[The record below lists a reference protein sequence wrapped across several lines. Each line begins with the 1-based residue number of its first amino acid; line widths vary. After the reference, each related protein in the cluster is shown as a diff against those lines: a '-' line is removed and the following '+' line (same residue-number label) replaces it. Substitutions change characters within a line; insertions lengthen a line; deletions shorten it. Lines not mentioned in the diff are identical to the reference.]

1 MKIVSFKICPFVQ
14 RVTAALEV
22 KAVSYEVEYI
32 SLMDKPEWFLEA
44 SPHGQVPILIEPA
57 GVLFES
63 GPISEYVDE
72 AYGDYRLHPREPF
85 QRAQHR
91 AWIELAAKNYLV
103 QCRAQRS
110 ADEADLETNRAIL
123 APAFAKIQ
131 TALDEGPYFAGKELS
146 LVDTAWFVL
155 LHRAHLI
162 EHCTG
167 FDFLSEFSN
176 VKRWQLAL
184 LEVEALRRSAPA
196 GFVEE
201 FANFYL
207 NERTYLGQLMT
218 AYGGR
223 CGASNDASCDAD
235 TVAACCR

>member
-14 RVTAALEV
+14 RVIGVLEL
-22 KAVSYEVEYI
+22 KQVSFEVEFI
-32 SLMDKPEWFLEA
+32 SLMDKPDWFLAA
-44 SPHGQVPILIEPA
+44 SPNGQVPILIEPS

-72 AYGDYRLHPREPF
+72 AYGDFRLHPEDPF

-91 AWIELAAKNYLV
+91 AWIELAASNYLV
-103 QCRAQRS
+103 QCRTQRS
-110 ADEADLETNRAIL
+110 TDNEDLQKNQQIFSTAL
-123 APAFAKIQ
+123 QKIQ
-131 TALDEGPYFAGKELS
+131 AALGGGPYFAGNNLS

-162 EHCTG
+162 EQCTG
-167 FDFLSEFSN
+167 FDFLSEFAE
-176 VKRWQLAL
+176 VKRWQQAL
-184 LEVEALRRSAPA
+184 LDVESLRRSAPQ

-207 NERTYLGQLMT
+207 NEHTYLGQLMQ
-218 AYGGR
+218 AHGGQ
-223 CGASNDASCDAD
+223 CGASGNASCDAD
-235 TVAACCR
+235 TLTACCR

>member
-14 RVTAALEV
+14 RVIAALEM
-22 KAVSYEVEYI
+22 KGVSYEVEYI
-32 SLMDKPEWFLEA
+32 SLMDKPDWFLEA
-44 SPHGQVPILIEPA
+44 SPHGQVPILIEPG

-72 AYGDYRLHPREPF
+72 AYGDFQLHPRDPF

-103 QCRAQRS
+103 QCRTQRS
-110 ADEADLETNRAIL
+110 TDEADLEKHRAIL
-123 APAFAKIQ
+123 SPAFAKIQ
-131 TALDEGPYFAGKELS
+131 AALGEGPYFAGKELS

-155 LHRAHLI
+155 MHRSHLI
-162 EHCTG
+162 EQCTG
-167 FDFLSEFSN
+167 FDFLSEFPN
-176 VKRWQLAL
+176 VKRWQQAL
-184 LEVEALRRSAPA
+184 LEVEPLRRSAPE

-207 NERTYLGQLMT
+207 NEHTYLGQLMT
-218 AYGGR
+218 AHGGR
-223 CGASNDASCDAD
+223 CGVFSDASCDAD